1 MRRSLGIFVNHML
14 IIYEL
19 TLEVNKKP
27 GQAPGLFAE
36 TYYAGVP
43 VAGISTAFQ
52 FIMDSSHS

>member
-27 GQAPGLFAE
+27 GQLPGLFAE
-36 TYYAGVP
+36 T
-43 VAGISTAFQ
+43 
-52 FIMDSSHS
+52 

>member
-1 MRRSLGIFVNHML
+1 ML

-27 GQAPGLFAE
+27 GQVPGLFAE